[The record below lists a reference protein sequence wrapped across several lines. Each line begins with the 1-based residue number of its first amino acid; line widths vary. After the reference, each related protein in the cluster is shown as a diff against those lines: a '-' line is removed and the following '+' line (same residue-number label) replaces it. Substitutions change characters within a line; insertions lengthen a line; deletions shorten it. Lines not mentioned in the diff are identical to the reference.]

1 MKLSPGL
8 SKECVG
14 VDVID
19 AEYLADVRNLHLFR
33 SKPNRR
39 LLSDDSAVHNS
50 SIRNDPGISLLE
62 KNLRV
67 LCIIGTGDIIS
78 DFRELDLNLRIGV
91 KEKGR

>member
-19 AEYLADVRNLHLFR
+19 AEYLADIRDLHLFR
-33 SKPNRR
+33 SKTDWG
-39 LLSDDSAVHNS
+39 LLRDDGEIMNS
-50 SIRNDPGISLLE
+50 SIRNYPSISLLE
-62 KNLRV
+62 KNLGV

-78 DFRELDLNLRIGV
+78 YFRKPNLNLRIGV
-91 KEKGR
+91 EEQT